1 MNKLTSI
8 TLATVFWIL
17 VALAVTGIN
26 VYVDALVFVFVI
38 YISIRFIIVSDRLY
52 KEGVR

>member
-1 MNKLTSI
+1 MNKLTSVVLTTI
-8 TLATVFWIL
+8 MWLL
-17 VALAVTGIN
+17 VALVFTGIN

-52 KEGVR
+52 KEGV